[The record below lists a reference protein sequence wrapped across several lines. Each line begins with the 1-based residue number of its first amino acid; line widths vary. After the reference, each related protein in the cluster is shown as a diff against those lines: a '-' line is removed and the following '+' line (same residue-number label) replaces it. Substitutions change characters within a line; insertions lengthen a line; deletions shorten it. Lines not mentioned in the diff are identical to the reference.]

1 MPEDYDFDRI
11 IDRRGTGSWKWSK
24 ADAEDVIPLG
34 VADMDFASPPA
45 VLDALRARVDHGVF
59 GYSYP
64 TRELTATIQARLE
77 KKYTWEI
84 EEEWIV
90 WLPGLVP
97 GLNAACRAAG
107 DVGDQ
112 VLSAVPVYPPFL
124 SAPKN
129 MRRELRTAPLQ
140 LDGERW
146 TFDFEAL
153 EAAVTPKT
161 RLFMLCNPH
170 NPVGRAFSR
179 QELEALAEF
188 CLRHD
193 LVICADEIHCELI
206 LEPGVEH
213 LPIATLSPEVAAH
226 TLTFMSPSKTFNLA
240 GIGVAFAIVSD
251 DHLRRT
257 FKKAIAGIVPH
268 VNALGYTAC
277 LAAYRDGAEWHQA
290 LLDYLRG
297 NRGLVFEA
305 INAAPDLSTTPVEA
319 TYLAWIDTRA
329 AEIENPG
336 EFFLQAGVDMWDG
349 VDFGGPGFIRI
360 NFGLPRSRLREGLRR
375 IQTAM
380 QDRSK

>member
-77 KKYTWEI
+77 KKYAWEI

-107 DVGDQ
+107 DVGDH

-297 NRGLVFEA
+297 NRDLVFEA

>member
-1 MPEDYDFDRI
+1 
-11 IDRRGTGSWKWSK
+11 
-24 ADAEDVIPLG
+24 

-77 KKYTWEI
+77 KKYAWEI

-107 DVGDQ
+107 DVGDH

-297 NRGLVFEA
+297 NRDLVFEA

>member
-77 KKYTWEI
+77 KKYAWEI

-107 DVGDQ
+107 DVGDH

-129 MRRELRTAPLQ
+129 MRRELCTAPLQ

-297 NRGLVFEA
+297 NRDLVFEA

>member
-77 KKYTWEI
+77 KKYAWEI

-129 MRRELRTAPLQ
+129 MRRELCSAPLQ
-140 LDGERW
+140 LDGECW

-297 NRGLVFEA
+297 NQGLVFEA

>member
-77 KKYTWEI
+77 KKYAWEI

-297 NRGLVFEA
+297 NRDLVFEA

>member
-1 MPEDYDFDRI
+1 MPDDHDFDRI
-11 IDRRGTGSWKWSK
+11 IDRRGTGSWKWTK
-24 ADAEDVIPLG
+24 ADVDDVIPLG

-64 TRELTATIQARLE
+64 TKELSEIILSRLE
-77 KKYTWEI
+77 KNYAWKV

-107 DVGDQ
+107 EVGDQ

-124 SAPKN
+124 TAPKN
-129 MRRELRTAPLQ
+129 MRRELCTSPLQ
-140 LDGERW
+140 LDGDRW
-146 TFDFEAL
+146 SFDFEAF
-153 EAAVTPKT
+153 EAAITPRTK
-161 RLFMLCNPH
+161 LFMLCNPH

-206 LEPGVEH
+206 LEPGVDH
-213 LPIATLSPEVAAH
+213 LPIATLSPEVAARS
-226 TLTFMSPSKTFNLA
+226 LTFMSPSKTFNLA
-240 GIGVAFAIVSD
+240 GIGVAFAIITD
-251 DHLRRT
+251 DDLRRT
-257 FKKAIAGIVPH
+257 YKKAIAGIVPH

-277 LAAYRDGAEWHQA
+277 LAAYRDGAPWHHA
-290 LLDYLRG
+290 LIEYLRR
-297 NRGLVFEA
+297 NRDLVIDTINDTHGLA
-305 INAAPDLSTTPVEA
+305 TYPIEA

-329 AEIENPG
+329 VEIENPG
-336 EFFLQAGVDMWDG
+336 EFFLRAGVDMWDG
-349 VDFGGPGFIRI
+349 VDFGGPGFIRL
-360 NFGLPRSRLREGLRR
+360 NFGLPRVRLREGLQR
-375 IQTAM
+375 IQQAM
-380 QDRSK
+380 KNLP

>member
-1 MPEDYDFDRI
+1 MPEDNDFDRI
-11 IDRRGTGSWKWSK
+11 IDRRGTGSWKWYK

-45 VLDALRARVDHGVF
+45 VLDALRARIDHGVF

-64 TRELTATIQARLE
+64 TQELTATILSRLE
-77 KKYTWEI
+77 QNYAWEI
-84 EEEWIV
+84 DEEWIV

-107 DVGDQ
+107 EVGDQ
-112 VLSAVPVYPPFL
+112 VLSTVPVYPPFL
-124 SAPKN
+124 TAPKN

-140 LDGERW
+140 SDGESW

-153 EAAVTPKT
+153 EAAITPKT
-161 RLFMLCNPH
+161 KLFMLCNPH

-188 CLRHD
+188 CLRHE

-213 LPIATLSPEVAAH
+213 LPIAMLSPEVAAH

-240 GIGVAFAIVSD
+240 GIGVAFAIIPD
-251 DHLRRT
+251 DDLRLT

-277 LAAYRDGAEWHQA
+277 LAAYRDSTPWHHA
-290 LLDYLRG
+290 LLEYLRG
-297 NRGLVFEA
+297 NRDLVIEA
-305 INAAPDLSTTPVEA
+305 INAAPGLSTTPVEA

-336 EFFLQAGVDMWDG
+336 EFFLQAGVHMWDG
-349 VDFGGPGFIRI
+349 VDFDGPGFIRL
-360 NFGLPRSRLREGLRR
+360 NFGLPRPRLREALRR
-375 IQTAM
+375 IRTAM

>member
-77 KKYTWEI
+77 KKYAWEI

-129 MRRELRTAPLQ
+129 MRRELCSAPLQ
-140 LDGERW
+140 LDGECW

-188 CLRHD
+188 CQRHD

>member
-77 KKYTWEI
+77 KKYAWEI

-297 NRGLVFEA
+297 NRGFVFEA
-305 INAAPDLSTTPVEA
+305 INATPDLSTTPVEA

>member
-297 NRGLVFEA
+297 NRDLVFEA